1 MKTRKRTLLKTF
13 LLMLIRYDRW
23 RMNPKNI
30 DMVIYME
37 QMKHKIGIL

>member
-1 MKTRKRTLLKTF
+1 MKTRKRTWLKTF

-30 DMVIYME
+30 DLVVYLE
-37 QMKHKIGIL
+37 QMKPKI